1 MKICLVGYGAMGH
14 TLCDCLSSNDSICG
28 IVSEGYYENLDG
40 IDMDVIIDFSH
51 HSNITKI
58 YEYVKKH
65 RKPVVIATTGYDE
78 NELKLIDEMATFAPV
93 LFSSNFSL
101 GVILMNRIIREI
113 SPILR
118 ESFDVELIEKH
129 HNKKADAPSGTAKM
143 LLNSIEGN
151 NSIPCVY
158 GRVGMSKRTPLGEI
172 GVHSV
177 RGGTIVGEHEVIYA
191 GLDEVLSIKHEA
203 FSKKIFA
210 KGALLGAKWLLDKEN
225 GMYDMENVLF
235 GGKNN
240 GC

>member
-14 TLCDCLSSNDSICG
+14 TLCDCLGSNDTVSG
-28 IVSEGYYENLDG
+28 IVSDGYYENLDG

-51 HSNITKI
+51 HTNITKI
-58 YEYVKKH
+58 YDYVKKNP
-65 RKPVVIATTGYDE
+65 KPVVIATTGYDDHE
-78 NELKLIDEMATFAPV
+78 LSLINEMSTFAPV
-93 LFSSNFSL
+93 LYSSNFSL
-101 GVILMNRIIREI
+101 GVILMNRVVREI

-143 LLNSIEGN
+143 LLDSIEGDEC
-151 NSIPCVY
+151 IPCVY

-225 GMYDMENVLF
+225 GMYDMEDVLF
-235 GGKNN
+235 GGKA
-240 GC
+240 

>member
-14 TLCDCLSSNDSICG
+14 VVADCISANDTISG
-28 IVSEGYYENLDG
+28 IVAPGYNENFEG
-40 IDMDVIIDFSH
+40 IDADVIIDFSH
-51 HSNITKI
+51 HSNIVKI
-58 YEYVKKH
+58 HDYVKKSH
-65 RKPVVIATTGYDE
+65 KPVVIATTGYTE
-78 NELKLIDEMATFAPV
+78 EEMALLNDMQNYAPV

-101 GVILMNRIIREI
+101 GVILMNRVVREI

-143 LLNSIEGN
+143 LINSIEGEN
-151 NSIPCVY
+151 EIPCVY
-158 GRVGMSKRTPLGEI
+158 GREGMSKRKPLGEI

-177 RGGTIVGEHEVIYA
+177 RGGTIVGEHVVIYA
-191 GLDEVLSIKHEA
+191 GLDEVFSLKHEA

-210 KGALLGAKWLLDKEN
+210 KGALLGATWLLDKEK

-235 GGKNN
+235 GGKN
-240 GC
+240 

>member
-14 TLCDCLSSNDSICG
+14 VVANSIGPNDTISG
-28 IVSEGYYENLDG
+28 IVAPDYYENLEG
-40 IDMDVIIDFSH
+40 IDCDVVIDFSH
-51 HSNITKI
+51 HTNIEKI
-58 YEYVKKH
+58 YNYVLNHK
-65 RKPVVIATTGYDE
+65 KPVVIATTGHTDE
-78 NELKLIDEMATFAPV
+78 ELNLINEMSKIVPV

-101 GVILMNRIIREI
+101 GVILMNRVIREI

-118 ESFDVELIEKH
+118 DTFDVELIEKH
-129 HNKKADAPSGTAKM
+129 HNKKIDSPSGTAKM

-151 NSIPCVY
+151 DQIPLVY
-158 GRVGMSKRTPLGEI
+158 GRSGIKKREPLREI

-210 KGALLGAKWLLDKEN
+210 SGALTGARWLLEQEK
-225 GMYDMENVLF
+225 GMYDMEDVLF
-235 GGKNN
+235 SSNK
-240 GC
+240 